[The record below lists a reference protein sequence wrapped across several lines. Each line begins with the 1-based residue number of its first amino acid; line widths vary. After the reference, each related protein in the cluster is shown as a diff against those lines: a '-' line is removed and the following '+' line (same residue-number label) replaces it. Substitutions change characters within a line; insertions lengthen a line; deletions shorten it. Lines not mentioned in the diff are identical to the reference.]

1 MIKVGFA
8 SIALISAVA
17 PLAAANDKIGYEP
30 LVEGRTLAAIA
41 EIESN
46 DALQTED
53 PARLINLGIAYART
67 GKTAQAR
74 ALFEAAMRSENRL
87 GLETANGEWK
97 DSRHLARL
105 ALKMLDDGQFAN
117 ERMAAR

>member
-8 SIALISAVA
+8 SIALLAAAA
-17 PLAAANDKIGYEP
+17 PLAAQNDKVGYEP
-30 LVEGRTLAAIA
+30 LMEGRTLAAIA

-46 DALQTED
+46 NALHAKD

-67 GKTAQAR
+67 GQPAQAR

-87 GLETANGEWK
+87 ALETSAGEWK

-105 ALKMLDDGQFAN
+105 ALKMLDSGQLSS
-117 ERMAAR
+117 ERVAAR